1 MSTRLSHTAQHLL
14 AELGSI
20 LNRDLALQVLLKL
33 QPLIADRH
41 LYDVNTAIVNLMPE
55 QYDSHCDNL
64 MQAIERD
71 PDQLFA
77 IVCYC
82 VSEITGIKT
91 VGKIRSR
98 RAPEV
103 HARYFVLFIM
113 CEELHS
119 IGRITY
125 RDIQKMFD
133 GKIHHASIIHAR
145 HMIEGYLA
153 SDQFMRKQLIA
164 ITNMLATYG
173 HWKAAAKINSIE
185 PLWKTP
191 SA

>member
-1 MSTRLSHTAQHLL
+1 MSRRSSHTAPHLL
-14 AELGSI
+14 AEFA
-20 LNRDLALQVLLKL
+20 DLLDKETARQVLLKL

-41 LYDVNTAIVNLMPE
+41 LYDVNRTIVQLMPDD
-55 QYDSHCDNL
+55 YDVDSDSL
-64 MQAIERD
+64 VQAIERE
-71 PDQLFA
+71 PEQLFT

-82 VSEITGIKT
+82 VSEVTGVKT

-103 HARYFVLFIM
+103 HARYFVLFIL

-119 IGRITY
+119 IGRVTY
-125 RDIQKMFD
+125 RDIQRMFD
-133 GKIHHASIIHAR
+133 GKLHHSSIIHAR
-145 HMIEGYLA
+145 HMVESYLA
-153 SDQFMRKQLIA
+153 SDQFIRKQLISV
-164 ITNMLATYG
+164 TNMLATYG

-191 SA
+191 TA